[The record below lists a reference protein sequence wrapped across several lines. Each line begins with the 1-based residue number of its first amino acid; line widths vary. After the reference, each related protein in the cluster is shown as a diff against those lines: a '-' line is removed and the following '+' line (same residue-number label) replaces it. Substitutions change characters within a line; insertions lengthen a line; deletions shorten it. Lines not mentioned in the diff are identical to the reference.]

1 MLLGEVFHTTGN
13 DARHRFVAIAHQY
26 FFTVTNHLDVSTK
39 PSFQVTDVNG
49 FHIAIIADVTMLV
62 ILTPCLLHRI
72 GVEIAF
78 SPFLPYICSPSPQPT
93 IWLCSPSLAFQLL
106 RIKDFLALFR
116 NNVSSQ
122 PDSDEL
128 RPAKAELRG
137 FALDLRIIRRSSFGN
152 LAAALFP
159 HTLGEWE
166 SASLRTIML
175 YDCHTVISII

>member
-72 GVEIAF
+72 GTGTPVTNRHLSSSREMTMKCDSRNAVALIAG
-78 SPFLPYICSPSPQPT
+78 
-93 IWLCSPSLAFQLL
+93 
-106 RIKDFLALFR
+106 LALYQLMVPKIEHLTR
-116 NNVSSQ
+116 AKY
-122 PDSDEL
+122 SD
-128 RPAKAELRG
+128 
-137 FALDLRIIRRSSFGN
+137 
-152 LAAALFP
+152 
-159 HTLGEWE
+159 
-166 SASLRTIML
+166 
-175 YDCHTVISII
+175 